1 MTDEQVI
8 SRVRDTLR
16 LLEQLRTAGAAE
28 LLDRVKASEPNP
40 PSFVFQSHDGS
51 GSRTNVRFDQELP
64 MQLPLA
70 TSLNDYF
77 PWFVA
82 SLNEPPVDTINPAL
96 LSIPE
101 AGNTPQS
108 NHSPSIVIDT
118 NMSVP
123 EAESTLF
130 VSHANPIVAG
140 PGSPCGEQ
148 ALPDGDTDFPPA
160 PLEVSSNKNLQPVSN
175 SELVMG
181 LSTPPSDSPS
191 PATQIPKKNNRCRLG
206 SKQSK
211 ITKVTPTDMKKSLTK
226 RSQVGK
232 QPGSAGLEESGVM
245 TSSSLAR
252 NALCGLS
259 DPDLQRALE
268 VGEGLIRD
276 GLANYQGSCIWQENG
291 FWPEDALN
299 LSILTDSSAE
309 EKFCHVFRYANTL
322 VNRSSDQKLRLRI
335 SHAILYLS
343 FESLTQKRRSGIH
356 SRRLEN
362 HDQHRASTLS
372 ADYLLRRSYPDKWD
386 LMDDQMKQALRRQ
399 FHEQKRQGS
408 RCWRMAGV
416 LGLGALVACGNTLA
430 GVIKNHSKYPLLKLD
445 AVINYIVNVHPDVIC
460 LYHEFD
466 AMAKQILLGEIIT
479 VRPTRQIIHDRI
491 CRAAA
496 TKLTPQQAEE
506 NWQQIDPASVSQKL
520 IKEFVADYL

>member
-1 MTDEQVI
+1 MGILLITFQDRDNAEKSDMVATHPEVI

-16 LLEQLRTAGAAE
+16 LLEQLGTAGAAE

-101 AGNTPQS
+101 AGNALQS
-108 NHSPSIVIDT
+108 NHSPSILIDT

-140 PGSPCGEQ
+140 PGSPSGEQ
-148 ALPDGDTDFPPA
+148 APPDGDTDFPPA
-160 PLEVSSNKNLQPVSN
+160 PLEVSSNENLQP
-175 SELVMG
+175 
-181 LSTPPSDSPS
+181 T
-191 PATQIPKKNNRCRLG
+191 PKKNNRCRLG

-211 ITKVTPTDMKKSLTK
+211 ITKVTHTDMKNSLTK

-232 QPGSAGLEESGVM
+232 QPGSARLEESGVM

-268 VGEGLIRD
+268 
-276 GLANYQGSCIWQENG
+276 
-291 FWPEDALN
+291 
-299 LSILTDSSAE
+299 
-309 EKFCHVFRYANTL
+309 
-322 VNRSSDQKLRLRI
+322 
-335 SHAILYLS
+335 LS

-372 ADYLLRRSYPDKWD
+372 ADYLLKRSYPDKWD

-416 LGLGALVACGNTLA
+416 LGLGALLACL
-430 GVIKNHSKYPLLKLD
+430 KNHSKYPLSKLD
-445 AVINYIVNVHPDVIC
+445 AVINYVVNVHPDVIC
-460 LYHEFD
+460 LYREFD
-466 AMAKQILLGEIIT
+466 AMAKQILLGETIT
-479 VRPTRQIIHDRI
+479 VRPTRQIIDDRI

-506 NWQQIDPASVSQKL
+506 NWQQIDPASVSQKF
-520 IKEFVADYL
+520 IREFVTDYL